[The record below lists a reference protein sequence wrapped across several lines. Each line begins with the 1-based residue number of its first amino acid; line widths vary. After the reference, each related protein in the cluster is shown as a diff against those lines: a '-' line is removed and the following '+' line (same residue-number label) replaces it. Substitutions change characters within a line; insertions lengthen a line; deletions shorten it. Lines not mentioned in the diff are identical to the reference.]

1 MQHLRILARTNVP
14 AGLSRASSSL
24 SRQCSTICSSSS
36 SSCTGSLGGRDSS
49 PLLASTFPE
58 SATSAMTSPSFPTTP
73 FASPHLALCN
83 NSWGS
88 STKQPHLPS
97 SRHAQAGLH
106 ARHARHLSSMQAVQ
120 QFSATTGG
128 PSSSS
133 SSSPGNFLPG
143 SQQPQVPPR
152 RIKYSPLHY
161 DIEDFCRKVVP
172 TDEERKLKL
181 QVIDIV
187 RSCASRAFADVRD
200 VDVEVFGSF
209 ANGLSTWSSDVDVC
223 VTGLMAPDRVTGCYD
238 VKERGKVTVRL
249 RKIGDY
255 LRRHKKLEHPQITVI
270 PKARIPIIKLRARSV
285 QARALPPMRALVLVL
300 KCYLKSLGLNEVA
313 TGGLSSYSLCNMVIA
328 HLQEELKAGR
338 DIYDLGE
345 SLYAFLLRYGEEFD
359 YETEAVSVASGGI
372 VSKRALG
379 FAMKSARFAAAA
391 ASYDDAVPW
400 YERLCVDCPLS
411 GRDVSNGT
419 FRIDSARSAFVRAA
433 RKLEALARGR
443 RGDGSINYLS
453 ALFEVDRITTR
464 TKRPLALMEDEELAD
479 PWEGGECCTPG

>member
-1 MQHLRILARTNVP
+1 
-14 AGLSRASSSL
+14 
-24 SRQCSTICSSSS
+24 
-36 SSCTGSLGGRDSS
+36 
-49 PLLASTFPE
+49 
-58 SATSAMTSPSFPTTP
+58 
-73 FASPHLALCN
+73 
-83 NSWGS
+83 
-88 STKQPHLPS
+88 
-97 SRHAQAGLH
+97 
-106 ARHARHLSSMQAVQ
+106 MQAVQ

-133 SSSPGNFLPG
+133 SSGNFLPG
-143 SQQPQVPPR
+143 PQQPQVPPR
-152 RIKYSPLHY
+152 RVKYSPLHY
-161 DIEDFCRKVVP
+161 DIEEFCRKVVP
-172 TDEERKLKL
+172 TEEERKLKL
-181 QVIDIV
+181 QVIEIV
-187 RSCASRAFADVRD
+187 RSCANRAFADVRD

-223 VTGLMAPDRVTGCYD
+223 VTGLMAPDRITGCYD

-285 QARALPPMRALVLVL
+285 QVDISISDDSGPRAARFLAQQARALPPMRALVLVL

-391 ASYDDAVPW
+391 SSYDDGVPW

-419 FRIDSARSAFVRAA
+419 FRIDSARTAFVRAA

-443 RGDGSINYLS
+443 RADGSINYLS

-464 TKRPLALMEDEELAD
+464 TKRPIALIDDEDLAD
-479 PWEGGECCTPG
+479 QWEGGGRGRGRLPGGRRRGNENPDELSPDDVEEIMRRLEGY